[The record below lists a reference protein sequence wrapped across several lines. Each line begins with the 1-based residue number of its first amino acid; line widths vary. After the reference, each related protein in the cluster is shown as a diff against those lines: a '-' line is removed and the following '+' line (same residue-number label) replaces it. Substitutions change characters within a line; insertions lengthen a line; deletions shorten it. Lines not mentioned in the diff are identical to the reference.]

1 LAFPGSNTTGAEDAY
16 YDTATLTEANEVHFV
31 IEADLPAG
39 VDEEQY
45 AIFEFRGGDSVA
57 PTYDMQEKYL
67 YYNSAWSG
75 KIRREFVLFITTPAL
90 SVNRVKVDYVGKTA
104 SASLTNIKLK
114 QVKLI
119 RDNYTI
125 A

>member
-1 LAFPGSNTTGAEDAY
+1 
-16 YDTATLTEANEVHFV
+16 VHFV
-31 IEADLPAG
+31 IEADLPVGSDA
-39 VDEEQY
+39 EQY
-45 AIFEFRGGDSVA
+45 AEFEFRGGDSVA
-57 PTYDMQEKYL
+57 PTYDMQTKRL

-90 SVNRVKVDYVGKTA
+90 SVNRVKVDYVARSVSGA
-104 SASLTNIKLK
+104 NELMNIKLK
-114 QVKLI
+114 QVKLF